1 MISNITAAF
10 ARLKEEGL
18 KLVGIGP
25 EGEEASSTLTFPL
38 HSRSLQTS
46 MKEPYPWCWVWS
58 GQ

>member
-25 EGEEASSTLTFPL
+25 EGEEASSILTFRSTHLP
-38 HSRSLQTS
+38 SRHL
-46 MKEPYPWCWVWS
+46 
-58 GQ
+58 